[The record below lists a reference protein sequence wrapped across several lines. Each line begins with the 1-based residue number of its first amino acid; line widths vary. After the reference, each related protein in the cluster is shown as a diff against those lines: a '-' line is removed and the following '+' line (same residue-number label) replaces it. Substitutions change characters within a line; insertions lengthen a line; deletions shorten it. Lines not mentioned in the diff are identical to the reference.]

1 MFDPITHEW
10 RYIIP
15 YQSWDD
21 GDVSRPIASVHI
33 QLLANL
39 CEP

>member
-1 MFDPITHEW
+1 MFDRITHEW

-21 GDVSRPIASVHI
+21 GDVSRPIVSVHN

-39 CEP
+39 YES